1 MYGTPW
7 KSPKPRARPAR
18 RGAAARGETGRRP
31 ARPALP
37 SSGVRPV
44 LDGVRRLVQS
54 LRLSAEQARK
64 SAGVSG
70 AQLFVLQKLAE
81 ADAQSVN
88 ELAARTATDQSSV
101 SVVVRRLAEA
111 GLVERHPDARDHRRV
126 RLTLTP
132 RGRGL
137 LRRSPG
143 SAQQELVRAI
153 EALSPGERRAFAS
166 YLARVVA
173 GMGEVS
179 PALFFEK
186 EEPASRRRKANA

>member
-1 MYGTPW
+1 M
-7 KSPKPRARPAR
+7 
-18 RGAAARGETGRRP
+18 
-31 ARPALP
+31 
-37 SSGVRPV
+37 

-64 SAGVSG
+64 RAGVSG

-101 SVVVRRLAEA
+101 SVVVRRLTES
-111 GLVERHPDARDHRRV
+111 GLVERRPDARDHRRV
-126 RLTLTP
+126 RLTLTA
-132 RGRGL
+132 RGRAL

-153 EALSPGERRAFAS
+153 EALSAGERRAFAG
-166 YLARVVA
+166 YLARIVA

-186 EEPASRRRKANA
+186 EETASRRRKADA

>member
-1 MYGTPW
+1 MYGTPL
-7 KSPKPRARPAR
+7 KSGRRSPGAR
-18 RGAAARGETGRRP
+18 RSPAAGKVAGRPPR
-31 ARPALP
+31 RPALP

-64 SAGVSG
+64 RAGVSG

-101 SVVVRRLAEA
+101 SVVVRRLAES
-111 GLVERHPDARDHRRV
+111 GLVERHDDARDHRRV
-126 RLTLTP
+126 RLTLTA
-132 RGRGL
+132 RGRAL
-137 LRRSPG
+137 LRRSPA

-153 EALSPGERRAFAS
+153 EALSARERKAFAS
-166 YLARVVA
+166 FLARVVA
-173 GMGEVS
+173 GMGEIP

-186 EEPASRRRKANA
+186 EEPAAARRKADA